1 MREGGKDLRGRDQGE
16 LQKRKAITSFIEKRK
31 GERRGERESV
41 GEKKN
46 PVIYSLAR
54 KALNFIAY
62 WK

>member
-41 GEKKN
+41 GEKKKSS
-46 PVIYSLAR
+46 YL
-54 KALNFIAY
+54 FTG
-62 WK
+62 